1 MSYKPIII
9 VAGEPNSIF
18 IEIFLKIL
26 KQKKFKSPIIL
37 ICSKKIFFKQV
48 KKLNEKINI
57 NEIDQ
62 DKIFSKNIKFKKLNL
77 INVEYNQKN
86 VFEKISSKSNSYIKA
101 SFDLG
106 LKIIKRGI
114 SNKFINGP
122 ISKEKFLKN
131 KYIGVT
137 EYLAKRTNVKNFAMI
152 IFNKKLSVSPIITH
166 EPIKYVSKKIN
177 KTKIVSK
184 IKLIDKFWK
193 NNLNQKA
200 KIAITGLNPHCESI
214 DKFNEDKE
222 IILPAVKSLK
232 KLKINIKGPISAD
245 TAFTK
250 SNRGKYNVI
259 VGMYHD
265 QVLTPIKTLFEYN
278 AINLTIGLPFIR
290 VSPDHGPN
298 EKMIGQKKSDVT
310 SLLKSIQ
317 FLDF

>member
-1 MSYKPIII
+1 MNYKPIII

-26 KQKKFKSPIIL
+26 RQKKFRSPIIL

-62 DKIFSKNIKFKKLNL
+62 DKIFLKNIKFKKLNI

-86 VFEKISSKSNSYIKA
+86 AFQKISSNSNRYIKA

-106 LKIIKRGI
+106 LKIIKHGI

-137 EYLAKRTNVKNFAMI
+137 EYLAKRTNVKDFAMI

-177 KTKIVSK
+177 FT
-184 IKLIDKFWK
+184 F
-193 NNLNQKA
+193 NNPMPQ
-200 KIAITGLNPHCESI
+200 
-214 DKFNEDKE
+214 
-222 IILPAVKSLK
+222 
-232 KLKINIKGPISAD
+232 IN
-245 TAFTK
+245 
-250 SNRGKYNVI
+250 
-259 VGMYHD
+259 
-265 QVLTPIKTLFEYN
+265 
-278 AINLTIGLPFIR
+278 
-290 VSPDHGPN
+290 
-298 EKMIGQKKSDVT
+298 
-310 SLLKSIQ
+310 
-317 FLDF
+317 